1 MISNKLGG
9 VALAGALV
17 LALGA
22 PRADAENITLKYSN
36 WLPTGY
42 SITEKVVKPWIADVE
57 RVTEGRVKVEFL
69 PKAVGT
75 VPGQYD
81 VIADG
86 LADLS
91 LIVPGYTPGRFPLV
105 EGLELPFLGDDQSKR
120 AVAAHKA
127 YEKFIKPTGELS
139 EVHLVGLFSSNT
151 AHFVMSKAVINKVE
165 DVKGLKVRSPNP
177 VANAALGL
185 FEAVAVAKPAS
196 EIYELM
202 SGGIIDGAVFPID
215 VIQPFKLDGVAKEVT
230 MVPGGLTSTHQ
241 MIAMSKQAWEKIS
254 EADRKAI
261 EAVSGVVMAERAG
274 KVLADNLAA
283 SKAFLKEKG
292 VNVRTVDDA
301 FMKEAKARL
310 APIRQEWI
318 EKAKK
323 AGLADPEAMLTFVE
337 KESAGM

>member
-1 MISNKLGG
+1 MIPENFWKSA
-9 VALAGALV
+9 VFGAL
-17 LALGA
+17 LFGLGA
-22 PRADAENITLKYSN
+22 PAAQAETITLKYSN
-36 WLPTGY
+36 WLPSGY

-120 AVAAHKA
+120 AVAAQKA
-127 YEKFIKPTGELS
+127 YEKYIKPTGELS
-139 EVHLVGLFSSNT
+139 EVHIVGIFSSNT
-151 AHFVMSKAVINKVE
+151 AHFVMGKKVINTVD
-165 DVKGLKVRSPNP
+165 DVKGLKLRSPNP
-177 VANAALGL
+177 VANAELGL
-185 FEAVAVAKPAS
+185 FEAVAIAKPAS

-215 VIQPFKLDGVAKEVT
+215 VIQPFKLDAVAKEVT
-230 MVPGGLTSTHQ
+230 MVPGGLTATHQ

-261 EAVSGVVMAERAG
+261 ESVSGVVMAERAG

-283 SKAFLKEKG
+283 STSFLKEKG
-292 VNVRTVDDA
+292 VNLHTVDDA
-301 FMKEAKARL
+301 FMKAAKEKL
-310 APIRQEWI
+310 APVRQDWI
-318 EKAKK
+318 DKAKK
-323 AGLADPEAMLTFVE
+323 AGLADPEEMLTFVE